1 MTSFSAKEHALIFIQ
16 WVTFA
21 AVVLILLTGGLALSI
36 SNIPPRLYDPSSLN
50 QWVLVV
56 ALLIF
61 PFLGLAPLIG
71 WSYNFS
77 DRQRMRLS
85 GTEAN

>member
-1 MTSFSAKEHALIFIQ
+1 MTSFSAKEHVLISIQ
-16 WVTFA
+16 RLTFA
-21 AVVLILLTGGLALSI
+21 AVVLILLTGGPALSI
-36 SNIPPRLYDPSSLN
+36 TNVPPSLYEPSSVN
-50 QWVLVV
+50 EWVLVTT
-56 ALLIF
+56 LLIF

-71 WSYNFS
+71 WWYNFS

>member
-1 MTSFSAKEHALIFIQ
+1 MTSFSAKEHVLISIQ
-16 WVTFA
+16 RLTFA

-36 SNIPPRLYDPSSLN
+36 TNVPPSLYDPSSLN
-50 QWVLVV
+50 QSVLVV

-71 WSYNFS
+71 WWYNFS